1 MRRLKNHA
9 GLISGLGILALLAL
23 VACLGP
29 YAYGINPWSS
39 SSSPFLPPLSPEAWL
54 GTDLLGRDVTAG
66 IIEGARVSLF
76 VGAVATLGAVVVGG
90 IVGLVA
96 GYFRGTA
103 DTLLMAVTEFFQTIP
118 SFILAVLLVSIFSPS
133 LQSIVAAIALVSW
146 PQVARV
152 VRTQTLSLR
161 EREFVMAARLSG
173 KPVWKVIVVDIV
185 PHVLSSV
192 LIVASVIVAN
202 AILTESALSFLGL
215 GDPNVMSW
223 GYMVGASRSVVRLAW
238 WMSVFPGLA
247 ILITVLAVNLVSD
260 GLAGYLDPRRMMGAR
275 Q

>member
-1 MRRLKNHA
+1 MSGRGNLAVGLQA
-9 GLISGLGILALLAL
+9 GLAIMVLLALLA
-23 VACLGP
+23 VFGP
-29 YAYGINPWSS
+29 SLYGVGAWTST
-39 SSSPFLPPLSPEAWL
+39 SSPFLPPLSADAWL
-54 GTDLLGRDVTAG
+54 GTDLLGRDVMAG

-76 VGAVATLGAVVVGG
+76 VGAVATLGAVVIGG

-96 GYFRGTA
+96 GYFRGAA

-118 SFILAVLLVSIFSPS
+118 SFILAVLLVSIFNPS
-133 LQSIVAAIALVSW
+133 LQSIVIAIALVSW

-223 GYMVGASRSVVRLAW
+223 GYMVGAGRTVIRQAW
-238 WMSVFPGLA
+238 WVSVFPGAAVLLTVVA
-247 ILITVLAVNLVSD
+247 INLVGEALND
-260 GLAGYLDPRRMMGAR
+260 ALNPRIAR
-275 Q
+275 A